1 MVRWG
6 RRVLRVRTPA
16 MRVLARQRWIAIAA
30 VAGAVG
36 ASGMA
41 RSSPPQEDLANRKQ
55 LVQQAKAAQ
64 YSLLREGM
72 ESIHCTAAV
81 DWRGFLNWRGP
92 QDDDEKA
99 TLAALEKS
107 HYDVAIDDAGT
118 PTVSIVEGPMP
129 AAAESANEVRGTLAG
144 LHRSLA
150 GLLNAWTGYMAIAML
165 PRDEDDFHMVESSGK
180 YYVKYTVEDV
190 GIAIDMDSK
199 FQLLRVWTKDKSMR
213 SDVHPAFDATPKGF
227 VLNGYQADLEDLEK
241 NRSTQAKLTIQ
252 YETVDGLLVPQTMT
266 ETVPGA
272 SGPDTV
278 HLSFSDYKITKRA
291 AAAAPST
298 KK

>member
-6 RRVLRVRTPA
+6 WRALARRRWMGIA
-16 MRVLARQRWIAIAA
+16 VLAC
-30 VAGAVG
+30 VVG
-36 ASGMA
+36 AIGMA
-41 RSSPPQEDLANRKQ
+41 WSSPPQEDLPNRKQ

-72 ESIHCTAAV
+72 ESVHCTVAV

-107 HYDVAIDDAGT
+107 HYDVSIDDAGT
-118 PTVSIVEGPMP
+118 PTVLTVEGPMP
-129 AAAESANEVRGTLAG
+129 AAADSASEVRGTLAG
-144 LHRSLA
+144 LHRSIA

-165 PRDEDDFHMVESSGK
+165 PRDEDDFHMTETGGK

-190 GIAIDMDSK
+190 AIAIDMDSK
-199 FQLLRVWTKDKSMR
+199 FQLLRVWTKGKSM
-213 SDVHPAFDATPKGF
+213 
-227 VLNGYQADLEDLEK
+227 NGYQADLDDLEK

-252 YETVDGLLVPQTMT
+252 YETVNGLLVPQAMT
-266 ETVPGA
+266 ETVPGEP
-272 SGPDTV
+272 GPDTV
-278 HLSFSDYKITKRA
+278 HFSFSDYKITKRA
-291 AAAAPST
+291 VR
-298 KK
+298 

>member
-1 MVRWG
+1 VYVEDAMVRWSRLALG
-6 RRVLRVRTPA
+6 MRALARRQWTGIA
-16 MRVLARQRWIAIAA
+16 VLAC
-30 VAGAVG
+30 VAGAIG
-36 ASGMA
+36 IA
-41 RSSPPQEDLANRKQ
+41 RSSPPQEDLPNRKQ

-72 ESIHCTAAV
+72 ESVHCTATV

-107 HYDVAIDDAGT
+107 HYDVSIDDAGT
-118 PTVSIVEGPMP
+118 PTVSTVEAPIP
-129 AAAESANEVRGTLAG
+129 AAADSASEVRGTLAG
-144 LHRSLA
+144 LHRSIA

-165 PRDEDDFHMVESSGK
+165 PRDEDDFHMTETGGK
-180 YYVKYTVEDV
+180 YYLKYTVEDV
-190 GIAIDMDSK
+190 AIAIAMDSK

-213 SDVHPAFDATPKGF
+213 SDVHPTFDATPKGF
-227 VLNGYQADLEDLEK
+227 VLNGYQADLDDLEK

-266 ETVPGA
+266 ETVPGQR
-272 SGPDTV
+272 GPDTV
-278 HLSFSDYKITKRA
+278 HFSFSDYKITKRGVR
-291 AAAAPST
+291 
-298 KK
+298 